1 MRRKKRRNAVMP
13 QTAAPMNISAIAAT
27 VFDRAPSDQNLMVAD
42 QWKPPV
48 NLCDSSKKGK
58 ATRLAMDAALDAAGV
73 YTAAQ
78 AMGGVVGV
86 DGGSGISFPGYPAL
100 ANLQQNP
107 LMRLI
112 VDTISDEST
121 RKWVTLQGVDK
132 KVKDDDIKRVTDACE
147 KWQLRDVFKAASEM
161 VGFQGGCL
169 LFIDV
174 GATDEELVTPLVI
187 SDKTIGKGKLKA
199 LTIVEPMQVYPGLYD
214 ASNPLSPK
222 YFRPDTWIV
231 QGVEVHV
238 SRFLCF
244 TNNIPS
250 LMLKPAYNFFG
261 IPLVQLALRYV
272 QNFES
277 SRDASAEI
285 VHNYSL
291 LGLKTN
297 LSQILTDEGRAQI
310 QRRAKMMLGAK
321 RTLGMAIIDKTSEEM
336 FQIDTPMSGLKDL
349 VGQQLELLALI
360 SGIPVTKLFGT
371 APQGMNATGE
381 GDMRNFYDK
390 IRTWQEILY
399 FKNFQKA
406 RELIELTEFGS
417 ITPGITEVWEPLKE
431 SDPTEQANI
440 RKTNA
445 DADAIYLDRGVLLPE
460 EVRERLSA
468 DEESGFTGLD
478 ELAPLEEELIDGL
491 ETEATEPAS
500 IVPEPQ
506 A

>member
-1 MRRKKRRNAVMP
+1 MRRKKRKGPSAHAP
-13 QTAAPMNISAIAAT
+13 QQPVNISAIAST
-27 VFDRAPSDQNLMVAD
+27 VFDQGSTSPPALIAD
-42 QWKPPV
+42 PWRPPV
-48 NLCDSSKKGK
+48 NLCEGSKKGQE
-58 ATRLAMDAALDAAGV
+58 TRLAMDAALDKAGV
-73 YTAAQ
+73 YAAAQ
-78 AMGGVVGV
+78 AMGGVAGV
-86 DGGSGISFPGYPAL
+86 DGGLGVTFPGYPAL

-121 RKWVTLQGVDK
+121 RKWVSLQGVDNN
-132 KVKDDDIKRVTDACE
+132 VKEEDIKRVTKACE
-147 KWQLRDVFKAASEM
+147 KWQLREVFKAASEL

-174 GATDEELVTPLVI
+174 GANNEELVTPLVI

-199 LTIVEPMQVYPGLYD
+199 LTIVEPMQVYPGVYD
-214 ASNPLSPK
+214 ASNPLSAR

-238 SRFLCF
+238 SRFFCF
-244 TNNIPS
+244 TNNVPS

-261 IPLVQLALRYV
+261 IPLVQLALCYV
-272 QNFES
+272 KNFES

-285 VHNYSL
+285 VHNFSL

-297 LSQILTDEGRAQI
+297 MMQILNPDGREQL

-321 RTLGMAIIDKTSEEM
+321 RTLGMAIIDKEKEEM

-371 APQGMNATGE
+371 APQGMDATGE

-399 FKNFQKA
+399 FKNFKLA

-445 DADAIYLDRGVLLPE
+445 DADAIYLDRGVVLPE
-460 EVRERLSA
+460 EVRERLAA

-478 ELAPLEEELIDGL
+478 KLPPLEGELIDGL
-491 ETEATEPAS
+491 ETATTEPTHL
-500 IVPEPQ
+500 VPQPQ

>member
-1 MRRKKRRNAVMP
+1 MH
-13 QTAAPMNISAIAAT
+13 IDAIAAT
-27 VFDRAPSDQNLMVAD
+27 VFDRESSSKDVTVSD
-42 QWKPPV
+42 QWKPPI
-48 NLCDSSKKGK
+48 NLCDASERGK
-58 ATRLAMDAALDAAGV
+58 AARLAMDAALDSAGV

-78 AMGGVVGV
+78 AMGGVAEV
-86 DGGSGISFPGYPAL
+86 DGGSGVAFPGYPAL

-121 RKWVTLQGVDK
+121 RKWVTLQGDDK
-132 KVKDDDIKRVTDACE
+132 NVNEDDIKRVTGACE

-199 LTIVEPMQVYPGLYD
+199 LTMVEPMQVYPGLYD
-214 ASNPLSPK
+214 ASNPLSPR

-285 VHNYSL
+285 VHNFSL
-291 LGLKTN
+291 LGLKTDM
-297 LSQILTDEGRAQI
+297 SQILTPDGRAQL

-321 RTLGMAIIDKTSEEM
+321 RTLGMAIIDKMKEEM

-371 APQGMNATGE
+371 APQGMSATGE

-399 FKNFQKA
+399 FKNFKSA

-445 DADAIYLDRGVLLPE
+445 DADAIYLDRGVVLPE

-478 ELAPLEEELIDGL
+478 ELAPLEEGLIDGIEA
-491 ETEATEPAS
+491 ETTESAN
-500 IVPEPQ
+500 IIPEPQ
-506 A
+506 V